1 MSIINLSK
9 WVKVG
14 RSGVLLTKKGVKAM
28 LIGEYNPSIDLKGRL
43 HFPARLREDLGDK
56 FIVTKGLDNCLFV
69 YSLSE
74 WAELEA
80 KIKALPMSRSRTLQR
95 FFFAGAVEVEP
106 DKQGRILI
114 PANLRE
120 YAHLDKDVTV
130 VGASVRAEIWDSER
144 WNAFN
149 ESMSS
154 EQLRSD
160 MQALNI

>member
-80 KIKALPMSRSRTLQR
+80 KI
-95 FFFAGAVEVEP
+95 
-106 DKQGRILI
+106 
-114 PANLRE
+114 
-120 YAHLDKDVTV
+120 
-130 VGASVRAEIWDSER
+130 
-144 WNAFN
+144 N
-149 ESMSS
+149 E
-154 EQLRSD
+154 
-160 MQALNI
+160 N

>member
-1 MSIINLSK
+1 MYK
-9 WVKVG
+9 
-14 RSGVLLTKKGVKAM
+14 RQ
-28 LIGEYNPSIDLKGRL
+28 
-43 HFPARLREDLGDK
+43 LGDR

-69 YSLSE
+69 YSLDE
-74 WAELEA
+74 WAELEQ

-130 VGASVRAEIWDSER
+130 VGASVRAEIWDT
-144 WNAFN
+144 A
-149 ESMSS
+149 
-154 EQLRSD
+154 QY
-160 MQALNI
+160 QALCSEISAEDVAAAMDELGF